1 MDRSSP
7 NQPEPTDNKAKNEG
21 SKVLLFRGL
30 PAASFCNY
38 WRINEHQN
46 ILLSQSNSKKQK
58 KTTVSVLRFPA

>member
-46 ILLSQSNSKKQK
+46 ILLSQSN
-58 KTTVSVLRFPA
+58 